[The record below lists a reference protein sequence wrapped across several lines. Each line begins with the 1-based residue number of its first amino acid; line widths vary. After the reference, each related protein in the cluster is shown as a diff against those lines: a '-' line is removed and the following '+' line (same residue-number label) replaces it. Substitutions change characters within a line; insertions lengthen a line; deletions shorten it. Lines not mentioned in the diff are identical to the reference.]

1 LLKNNQKMHNLHNLT
16 LNTVNKEIQMFNKD
30 LMLFKLELID
40 KKVTTQKPQEE
51 LKKTPLLIK

>member
-1 LLKNNQKMHNLHNLT
+1 MHNLHNLT